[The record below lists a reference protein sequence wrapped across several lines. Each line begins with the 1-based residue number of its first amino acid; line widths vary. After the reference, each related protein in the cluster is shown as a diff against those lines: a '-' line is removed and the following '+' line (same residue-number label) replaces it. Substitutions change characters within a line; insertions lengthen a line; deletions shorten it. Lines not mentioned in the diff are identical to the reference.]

1 MLRVRSLIIAFLLLS
16 TAGWARGN
24 ELAFVW
30 WGEPD
35 PSGVDQAFLA
45 MARRRGA
52 AAVRETPG
60 RPSDEPLTARLAHAL
75 ALEQSLDLKG
85 AVAAFDEVEREAVAR
100 GGGTLS
106 EGELVDLYAHRAGA
120 HAALGEEADAW
131 NDLVE
136 AAALAPARALDPAR
150 FPPRLIEASR
160 RARES
165 LPAAGQLVVTT
176 QPADAVVIVDG
187 QLYGR
192 GRVEVP
198 RPPGRHFVRAERAG
212 FVPSSRVVES
222 GAGATDVRLSLAAAA
237 APSAAE
243 LARRG
248 ALADAAR
255 TVGGYVAGGA
265 HAVVDLVLVGSGGHV
280 LGKRSLTVDAELTS
294 GALAAAVDSLLGD
307 ADHRAVVA
315 PPPAWYRRPLFWGIA
330 GGVAAAAALGVGLG
344 VGLAGHD
351 SGVATRIDL
360 GPAR

>member
-1 MLRVRSLIIAFLLLS
+1 MLRFRSLIIGLLLLAS
-16 TAGWARGN
+16 AAGVARAN

-45 MARRRGA
+45 LARRRGA
-52 AAVRETPG
+52 AAVREMPG
-60 RPSDEPLTARLAHAL
+60 RPSDEPLTAAL
-75 ALEQSLDLKG
+75 ARAMSLERSLDFKG
-85 AVAAFDEVEREAVAR
+85 AIAAFDEVERDAAAR

-106 EGELVDLYAHRAGA
+106 EGELTDLYAHRAGA
-120 HAALGEEADAW
+120 HSALGDDAEAW

-165 LPAAGQLVVTT
+165 LPAPGTLVVVA
-176 QPADAVVIVDG
+176 QPSDAVVIVDG

-212 FVPSSRVVES
+212 FVAAARVVES
-222 GAGATDVRLSLAAAA
+222 GAGTTEVRLTLAAAPS
-237 APSAAE
+237 PSAAE

-248 ALADAAR
+248 ALAEATR
-255 TVGGYVAGGA
+255 TVGGYVSGGT
-265 HAVVDLVLVGSGGHV
+265 HAAVTLVLVDRSGRT
-280 LGKRSLTVDAELTS
+280 LGKSSLPVDADLTS
-294 GALAAAVDSLLGD
+294 GALAAAVDGLVGD
-307 ADHRAVVA
+307 GDRGAIIE
-315 PPPAWYRRPLFWGIA
+315 PARPWYRRAFVWGIA
-330 GGVAAAAALGVGLG
+330 GAVTAAALGVGLG
-344 VGLAGHD
+344 VGLSQRE
-351 SGVATRIDL
+351 SGVGTRIDL